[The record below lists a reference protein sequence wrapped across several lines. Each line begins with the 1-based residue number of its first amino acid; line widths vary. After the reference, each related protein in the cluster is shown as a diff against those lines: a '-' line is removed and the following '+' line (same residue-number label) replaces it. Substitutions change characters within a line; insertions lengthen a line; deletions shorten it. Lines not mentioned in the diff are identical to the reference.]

1 MFSQC
6 FRVYYEDTD
15 ASGVM
20 YHARYLAFFERAR
33 TEYLRA
39 LGFGQQQ
46 LMEQYNVAFTLS
58 DLQVKYRQPAR
69 LDDELIVSVA
79 VEKAGAA
86 SINFIQRMWR
96 KVGDEMTTRAEDPGL
111 AQMNV
116 RAGCVEYPSFKVT
129 RMPDAVRQ
137 AMKSPSITQ

>member
-1 MFSQC
+1 MFEQR

-39 LGFGQQQ
+39 LGFDQHV
-46 LMEQYNVAFTLS
+46 LMEQQGIAFTLS
-58 DLQVKYRQPAR
+58 DLSVRYRRPAR
-69 LDDELIVSVA
+69 LDDELMVSVV

-86 SINFIQRMWR
+86 SVQFRQLMWR
-96 KVGDEMTTRAEDPGL
+96 QTAPEQTLAEL
-111 AQMNV
+111 SV
-116 RAGCVEYPSFKVT
+116 RAGCVAYPSFQVT
-129 RMPDAVRQ
+129 RMPENVRAALQ
-137 AMKSPSITQ
+137 SK